1 MKIVK
6 NTPPPPPPPPT
17 PEPTWD
23 LIGLTSDEM
32 RIIRK
37 GVGSLSG
44 VDVNWEVWKTIYA
57 AAPYGVL
64 PKKEGVDDETE

>member
-1 MKIVK
+1 MKVVK
-6 NTPPPPPPPPT
+6 NTPPPIQ

-37 GVGSLSG
+37 GVGSLAGG
-44 VDVNWEVWKTIYA
+44 VDANWELWKVIYA
-57 AAPYGVL
+57 ATPYSVL
-64 PKKEGVDDETE
+64 PKKEGVDE